1 MFSRGRA
8 ECIPHKVRLAKLE
21 MASAAQ
27 ADSLPLRPSETSI
40 QRVWPLWGVKHVKH
54 RHCRNSQE
62 AFEISIL
69 QSTLGRLNHCE
80 SVGFNCS
87 VHPEGAMST
96 LLLVPHGW
104 QAKTHLLALS
114 STIPSMARAST
125 CSARCS
131 ESRECILYTFQHFP
145 WTIAQLLQ
153 VNPCRDFARC
163 TPEPVGWLQR

>member
-1 MFSRGRA
+1 MQRPDCLNRTFRIEIEGLGMKYLLDPIHVSFTCLIPGCYLDLFGVFSRGRA

-54 RHCRNSQE
+54 RHGRNSQE

-87 VHPEGAMST
+87 VHPEGAM
-96 LLLVPHGW
+96 
-104 QAKTHLLALS
+104 
-114 STIPSMARAST
+114 
-125 CSARCS
+125 
-131 ESRECILYTFQHFP
+131 
-145 WTIAQLLQ
+145 
-153 VNPCRDFARC
+153 
-163 TPEPVGWLQR
+163 